1 MVRIL
6 DETVANF
13 IVEMMLKS
21 MANSVTDGGNGILNL
36 VKDIWINT
44 AQIEEARRSAN
55 FALYGSIAA
64 TVVAALSM
72 ILNFF
77 INKNSIYKG
86 IVTAERTK
94 WINGLREDVSDFINI
109 AHEIYYFKKE
119 ALLARQEDANETWT
133 KRLNEINKKYLM
145 VFLRLNPTEIETTD
159 KFKKIMDTI
168 IAFGSEESQRDF
180 QRKNNIQVR
189 LQESLQQYVE
199 EQSAIIT
206 DGISDLT
213 IHMRKFFKTEW
224 ELVKDEADTSIFK
237 WKKIKAFFKRC
248 HKNS

>member
-1 MVRIL
+1 MNDV
-6 DETVANF
+6 VANIITEF
-13 IVEMMLKS
+13 VINSV
-21 MANSVTDGGNGILNL
+21 ANSFNAGGTDVLTFI
-36 VKDIWINT
+36 KDIWISS
-44 AQIEEARRSAN
+44 AQIEETRRSAN
-55 FALYGSIAA
+55 FAFYGSIAA
-64 TVVAALSM
+64 TVVAFLSM

-109 AHEIYYFKKE
+109 ANEVYYCKKE
-119 ALLARQEDANETWT
+119 SLLTGQEEHSEVWR

-168 IAFGSEESQRDF
+168 IAFGREESQCDF

-189 LQESLQQYVE
+189 SQESLQQYIE
-199 EQSAIIT
+199 EQSDIIT
-206 DGISDLT
+206 EGISDLT
-213 IHMRKFFKTEW
+213 NHMRKFFKSEW

-237 WKKIKAFFKRC
+237 WKKIKAFLKRC